1 MEMIKYNYRRQS
13 HLSFGSTT
21 CNQRGKHSAITLPT
35 SDIPSHPHL
44 MASTSSQIFNDQLLR
59 QYFTHL
65 SVYAYK
71 LKTLWFF
78 FVTNIMLSFWVISL
92 GSRNKDIIY
101 AVFWIY
107 CTSRIFLFRQIM
119 TIIFIYIST
128 HRLYPPASESY
139 NSCHLGVSLGI
150 ARYAIQNVWLE

>member
-92 GSRNKDIIY
+92 GSRNHIHHLHHIRSFLNLLHFQNISFQADNDHNIY
-101 AVFWIY
+101 LYIY
-107 CTSRIFLFRQIM
+107 TSPIPTCF
-119 TIIFIYIST
+119 
-128 HRLYPPASESY
+128 
-139 NSCHLGVSLGI
+139 
-150 ARYAIQNVWLE
+150 